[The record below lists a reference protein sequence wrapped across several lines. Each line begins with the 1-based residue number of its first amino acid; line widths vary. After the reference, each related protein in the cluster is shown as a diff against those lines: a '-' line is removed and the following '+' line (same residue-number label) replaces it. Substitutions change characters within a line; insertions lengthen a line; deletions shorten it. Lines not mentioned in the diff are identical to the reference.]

1 MQIMALPLFLLPLLL
16 LLPLLAESKLS
27 LDYYQKTC
35 PDFPKIIQ
43 QVVTDKQLAS
53 PTTAAGALRVFFHDC
68 VVGGCDASVLLSS
81 NNVNTTERDN
91 DINRSL
97 PGDAFDLV
105 IRAKTALE
113 LQCPGIVS
121 CSDILAEATRDL
133 VTMVGGP
140 FYPIRLGRKDSRES
154 KSSDVEGH
162 IARANMSMTQII
174 DIFAGKGL
182 NIQEMVALSGA
193 HTIGFSHCSEFSN
206 RIFGFSKT
214 SQIDPSMN
222 PQYAERLR
230 ELCENY
236 TKDST
241 IAAFNDAITPGK
253 FDNMYY
259 VNLRRGLGLLAS
271 DQAMASDPRTK
282 PFVDL
287 YAANQTAFFDAFSR
301 VMEKVTV
308 FNVKTGNKGE
318 VRRRC
323 DASNELQ
330 SNGNPMDA
338 NAKH

>member
-1 MQIMALPLFLLPLLL
+1 MDLRYDRVMLKEGFLASNNATL
-16 LLPLLAESKLS
+16 KLMN
-27 LDYYQKTC
+27 
-35 PDFPKIIQ
+35 
-43 QVVTDKQLAS
+43 DKQLAS
-53 PTTAAGALRVFFHDC
+53 PTTAAGVLRVFFHDC
-68 VVGGCDASVLLSS
+68 VVGGCDASILLSS
-81 NNVNTTERDN
+81 NNVNTAERDN

-113 LQCPGIVS
+113 LQCPNIVS

-140 FYPIRLGRKDSRES
+140 FYPVRLGRKDSRES
-154 KSSDVEGH
+154 KSTDVEGH
-162 IARANMSMTQII
+162 IARPNMSTTEII
-174 DIFAGKGL
+174 NIFAREGL

-206 RIFGFSKT
+206 RIFSFSQT

-222 PQYAERLR
+222 PQYAEGLR
-230 ELCENY
+230 KLCANY
-236 TKDST
+236 TKDSSL
-241 IAAFNDAITPGK
+241 AAFNDAITPGK

-259 VNLRRGLGLLAS
+259 VNLHRGLGLLAS

-301 VMEKVTV
+301 VMEKVSV
-308 FNVKTGNKGE
+308 FNVKTGNQGE

-323 DASNELQ
+323 DAT
-330 SNGNPMDA
+330 NGNSA
-338 NAKH
+338 NAVPNH